1 MGIPAD
7 LVCMRLSHFIKH
19 NIEPILVEWEAFS
32 RTMMPPAATMSVAEL
47 RDHARDI
54 LLVIAQDMDTAQSEG
69 ERQAKSLGQAKP
81 PANES
86 FSTVHGKLRQRSG
99 FDLVQLGAEYRALRA
114 TVLRLWMPTVNAVDA
129 VDGAGMVNAETLED
143 VVRFNEG
150 IDQALAEAL
159 ASYAQCVAHSRDT
172 FLAVLGHDLRNPLSA
187 LGSCVQILGLTDE
200 PIKKDKTLRIAR
212 RSVSA
217 IDAMVTDLLEYTR
230 TRLGRGLEVSP
241 QPGNFAAVC
250 QQAFDEVCAAHPQR
264 AFRCEIAE
272 EVPLAFDA
280 HRMRQVLTNLLSN
293 AVQHG
298 DAAFPVTLVVQ
309 GHGAG
314 VTEAGVAGVAGEA
327 EVTVVVR
334 NQGTPIPPEAM
345 QVIFNPMVQVA
356 PAPTELHERPSTSLG
371 LGLFIAREIVTGH
384 GGTIAVSSTAAE
396 GTAFTVRLPCAAVR
410 PAGQ

>member
-1 MGIPAD
+1 
-7 LVCMRLSHFIKH
+7 MRLSQFIKG

-32 RTMMPPAATMSVAEL
+32 RTMIPPAETMSVAEL

-54 LLVIAQDMDTAQSEG
+54 LLAIAQDMDTAQSEH
-69 ERQAKSLGQAKP
+69 ERQAKSLGQAEP
-81 PANES
+81 PANASLNES
-86 FSTVHGKLRQRSG
+86 FSTIHGRLRQRSG
-99 FDLVQLGAEYRALRA
+99 FDVVQLGAEYRALRA
-114 TVLRLWMPTVNAVDA
+114 TVLRLWMPTADAVDTMNA
-129 VDGAGMVNAETLED
+129 VDGAATVNPGPLEE

-150 IDQALAEAL
+150 IDQALAESL
-159 ASYAQCVAHSRDT
+159 VSYAQLVAHSRDT

-200 PIKKDKTLRIAR
+200 PIRKDKTLAIAR
-212 RSVSA
+212 RSISA
-217 IDAMVTDLLEYTR
+217 IDEMVTNLLEYTR

-264 AFRCEIAE
+264 AFRCEIPE

-280 HRMRQVLTNLLSN
+280 SRMRQVLTNLLSN

-298 DAAFPVTLVVQ
+298 IAAFPVDLVVQ
-309 GHGAG
+309 GHE
-314 VTEAGVAGVAGEA
+314 TGVAGEA
-327 EVTVVVR
+327 GEAGEADVTVVVR

-345 QVIFNPMVQVA
+345 QVIFNPLVQVA
-356 PAPTELHERPSTSLG
+356 PLPSEPHERPSTSLG

-396 GTAFTVRLPCAAVR
+396 GTAFTVQLPCAAAR
-410 PAGQ
+410 PAG